1 MEVLSADSRSKI
13 GREGA
18 GYFRNRSMA
27 AERASAG
34 WTGTIR

>member
-18 GYFRNRSMA
+18 GDFRNRPMA

-34 WTGTIR
+34 WTWTVR